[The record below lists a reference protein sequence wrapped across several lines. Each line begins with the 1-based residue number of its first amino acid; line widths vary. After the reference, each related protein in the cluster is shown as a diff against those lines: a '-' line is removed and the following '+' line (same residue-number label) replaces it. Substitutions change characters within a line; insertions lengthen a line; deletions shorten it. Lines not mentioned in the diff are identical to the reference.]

1 MVGKLIVINVI
12 PVDILKMQGLQVD
25 AALVQVDGKL
35 LWCFVFVFL
44 FFFVT
49 TVVIKAVEV
58 TRLLLFHHELTFCIL

>member
-1 MVGKLIVINVI
+1 MVGKLIVMNVI

-49 TVVIKAVEV
+49 TVVIKAVKV